1 LMKQVGQQNL
11 PKLMVLVVGETARAE
26 SFSLNG
32 YAKKTNPELEKPND
46 KKPTPPK
53 W

>member
-1 LMKQVGQQNL
+1 MKYGEDAQQVQQNQNSL

-32 YAKKTNPELEKPND
+32 YAKILIQSFLNKIF
-46 KKPTPPK
+46 
-53 W
+53 

>member
-1 LMKQVGQQNL
+1 MKYGEDAHQVQQTQKDL

-32 YAKKTNPELEKPND
+32 YAKIQTQSFLNKIF
-46 KKPTPPK
+46 
-53 W
+53 